1 MNIKNISISVL
12 FLMVLVFTSCTKSK
26 EEKLQGQWERYN
38 TSLNPFVVDTMQ
50 QEMWYF
56 DNGNLKIYSRE
67 ASGALKLNADLEYA
81 MQVQK
86 GRVAVVIQAKNS
98 EDNNN
103 PQLVNAYLGSARIY
117 QLTDTT
123 LAMKGI
129 ETLIYYEFYRNK

>member
-12 FLMVLVFTSCTKSK
+12 LLMVLVFTSCTKSK

-67 ASGALKLNADLEYA
+67 SSGALKLNADLEYA

-103 PQLVNAYLGSARIY
+103 PQLINAYLGSARIY

>member
-1 MNIKNISISVL
+1 MNIKNITISEL
-12 FLMVLVFTSCTKSK
+12 LQMVLVFTSCTKSK

-103 PQLVNAYLGSARIY
+103 PQLINAYLGSARIY

>member
-1 MNIKNISISVL
+1 
-12 FLMVLVFTSCTKSK
+12 MVLVFTSCTKSK

-56 DNGNLKIYSRE
+56 DNGKLKIYSRE

-103 PQLVNAYLGSARIY
+103 PQLINAYLGSARIY

>member
-1 MNIKNISISVL
+1 MNINNISISVL
-12 FLMVLVFTSCTKSK
+12 PLMVIVFTSCTTSK

-103 PQLVNAYLGSARIY
+103 PQLINAYLGSARIY

>member
-12 FLMVLVFTSCTKSK
+12 LLMVLVFTSCTKSK

-103 PQLVNAYLGSARIY
+103 PQLINAYLGSARIY

-123 LAMKGI
+123 LAMKGD
-129 ETLIYYEFYRNK
+129 RKSVV

>member
-12 FLMVLVFTSCTKSK
+12 LLMVLVFTSCTKSK

-56 DNGNLKIYSRE
+56 DNGSLKIYSRE
-67 ASGALKLNADLEYA
+67 SSGALKLNADLEYA

-103 PQLVNAYLGSARIY
+103 PQLINAYLGSARIY

>member
-12 FLMVLVFTSCTKSK
+12 LLMVLVFTSCTKSK

-103 PQLVNAYLGSARIY
+103 PQLINAYLGSARIY

>member
-103 PQLVNAYLGSARIY
+103 PQLINAYLGSARIY

>member
-12 FLMVLVFTSCTKSK
+12 LLMVLVFTSCTKSK

-38 TSLNPFVVDTMQ
+38 TSLNPFEVDTMQ

-103 PQLVNAYLGSARIY
+103 PQLINAYLGSARIY
-117 QLTDTT
+117 QLKKALKIT
-123 LAMKGI
+123 LVCPYQNI
-129 ETLIYYEFYRNK
+129 FI